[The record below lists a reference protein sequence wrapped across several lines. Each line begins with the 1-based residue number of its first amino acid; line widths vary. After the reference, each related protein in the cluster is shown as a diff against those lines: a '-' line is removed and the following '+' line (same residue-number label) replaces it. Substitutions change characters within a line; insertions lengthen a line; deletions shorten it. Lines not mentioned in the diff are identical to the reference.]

1 MDMFLHI
8 LLYEIKSSL
17 RVKDLIFWL
26 ILFPIIL
33 GTLFK
38 IAFCDLYE
46 KQITTDPIPTAIVVT
61 AENEAFRSVVDSI
74 SDSDDP
80 LMKPEYL
87 PEEAALKKLKSGD
100 VKGIIYA
107 GDKISLTVSGEGAEQ
122 SVLKLFVE
130 EYTIREKI
138 ITDTVKNDP
147 SKVQAVIAALSEKLV
162 TSEEKPLTKGNTD
175 FYIQYFQ
182 NLIAMVAVYGSVTG
196 LHVSMSQQA
205 NLSELGARKSCSAAP
220 KSVSILASLTGTWIV
235 QSICMIITVSF
246 ITFVLGV
253 DYGDTLPLVYAAAVA
268 GGILGVSF
276 GFFVGSIGK
285 MKQGM
290 KVGICMTLS
299 MVMCFLSGLMLGN
312 MKMIMIEKAPWFNNI
327 NPAALVADSISSLNL
342 YSSYDVY
349 ITKLITM
356 LVISVIFYVLG
367 LLMIRRRKH
376 ASL

>member
-1 MDMFLHI
+1 MFLHI
-8 LLYEIKSSL
+8 LKYEIKSSL

-26 ILFPIIL
+26 MLFPIIL

-38 IAFCDLYE
+38 IAFGDLYE
-46 KQITTDPIPTAIVVT
+46 KEVTTDAIPTAIVVT
-61 AENEAFRSVVDSI
+61 AENEVFRSVVESV
-74 SDSDDP
+74 SDSDEP

-87 PEEAALKKLKSGD
+87 PEEVALKKLKSGD

-285 MKQGM
+285 MRQGM

-349 ITKLITM
+349 ITKLVTM

>member
-38 IAFCDLYE
+38 IAFSDLYE
-46 KQITTDPIPTAIVVT
+46 KQISTDPIPTAIVVT

-74 SDSDDP
+74 SDSDEP

-87 PEEAALKKLKSGD
+87 PEEAALKKLESGD

-349 ITKLITM
+349 ITKLVTM

>member
-1 MDMFLHI
+1 MFLHI
-8 LLYEIKSSL
+8 LMYEIKSSL
-17 RVKDLIFWL
+17 RVKDLVFWL
-26 ILFPIIL
+26 MLFPIIL

-38 IAFCDLYE
+38 IAFGDLYE
-46 KQITTDPIPTAIVVT
+46 KEVTTDAIPTAIVVT
-61 AENEAFRSVVDSI
+61 AENEVFRSVVESV
-74 SDSDDP
+74 SDSDEP
-80 LMKPEYL
+80 LLKPEYL
-87 PEEAALKKLKSGD
+87 SEEAALKKLKNGD

-107 GDKISLTVSGEGAEQ
+107 GDKLSLTVSGEGAEQ

-138 ITDTVKNDP
+138 ITDTVKTDP
-147 SKVQAVIAALSEKLV
+147 AKAQAVIAALSEKLE

-182 NLIAMVAVYGSVTG
+182 NLIAMVAVHGSMTG

-220 KSVSILASLTGTWIV
+220 KSVSVLASLAGTWIV
-235 QSICMIITVSF
+235 QSVCMIITVSF
-246 ITFVLGV
+246 IAFVLRV
-253 DYGDTLPLVYAAAVA
+253 DYGDSLPLVYAAAIA

-285 MKQGM
+285 MKQGA
-290 KVGICMTLS
+290 KVGLCMTVS

-349 ITKLITM
+349 ITKLVTM